1 MLLHTASFPP
11 AGLAPAQRRRA
22 LLAVTIANFAGLAG
36 FGVFFP
42 ILPQY
47 GLAIGATATQIGLA
61 VAAFSLGQLLAGPLV
76 GRLSDSQGRRRVL
89 LCSLALSAVFG
100 ALTALCV
107 TPWSLILMRLCG
119 GFAAASFGVTFA
131 VASDISAPSERAAA
145 MARVGAGLSLGF
157 ILGPALGGLMAGA
170 TAEAAD
176 FANIC
181 YASTALSSLAW
192 AATFWLLPE
201 TAPARGTVAAAS
213 PGPGTSDAAV
223 TTGSMAEPT
232 PAAIPTPV
240 AMPVPLPTGP
250 DAQPRRGGSRALL
263 RDRAVARLLVITL
276 LAAAAAA
283 MMEANF
289 ALFASTTLE
298 AGPRTIGFV
307 FGAMG
312 IISTILQLSG
322 SGWASRRF
330 GDERVMVAGLLLQA
344 IGLGML
350 GAAGTLQTAVAGML
364 VISVGFAFL
373 NPALSALTSLAG
385 PASAQGEV
393 LGLQQAGGALGRVLG
408 PSTSGPIYDG
418 FGPTAPF
425 VAGAF
430 AMFATVAYARLK
442 KNR

>member
-1 MLLHTASFPP
+1 M
-11 AGLAPAQRRRA
+11 
-22 LLAVTIANFAGLAG
+22 TIANFAGLAG

-47 GLAIGATATQIGLA
+47 GLAIGASATQIGLA
-61 VAAFSLGQLLAGPLV
+61 IAAFSLGQLLAGPLV
-76 GRLSDSQGRRRVL
+76 GRMSDSKGRRRVL
-89 LCSLALSAVFG
+89 LWSLALSAVFG

-131 VASDISAPSERAAA
+131 VASDVSAPSERAAA

-181 YASTALSSLAW
+181 YASTALSALAW

-201 TAPARGTVAAAS
+201 TAPARGAS
-213 PGPGTSDAAV
+213 ADAV
-223 TTGSMAEPT
+223 
-232 PAAIPTPV
+232 PAPP
-240 AMPVPLPTGP
+240 
-250 DAQPRRGGSRALL
+250 RGGSRALL
-263 RDRAVARLLVITL
+263 RDPAVARLLVITL

-283 MMEANF
+283 MMESNF
-289 ALFASTTLE
+289 ALFAATTLA

-330 GDERVMVAGLLLQA
+330 GNERVMLAGLLLQA
-344 IGLGML
+344 IGLAML
-350 GAAGTLQTAVAGML
+350 GAAATLQTAVGGML

-385 PASAQGEV
+385 PASAQGAV
-393 LGLQQAGGALGRVLG
+393 LGLQQAGGSLGRVLG
-408 PSTSGPIYDG
+408 PGTSGPIYDG
-418 FGPTAPF
+418 YGPTAPF
-425 VAGAF
+425 VAGAV